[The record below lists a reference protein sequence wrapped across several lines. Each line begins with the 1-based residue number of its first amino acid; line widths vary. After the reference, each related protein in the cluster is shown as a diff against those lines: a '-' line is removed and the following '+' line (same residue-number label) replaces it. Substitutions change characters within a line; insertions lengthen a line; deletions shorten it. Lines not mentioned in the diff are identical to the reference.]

1 MDKYND
7 EKYHHEQNEEE
18 IMRFNLTKDVP
29 FDEILKK
36 YKKKYPNAFK
46 YYKLSKFYIFENTGL
61 QLIPLDEVNSLGIL
75 YNDFEKLEKDLDE
88 INEKDGVLEKHK
100 LGESE

>member
-1 MDKYND
+1 MG
-7 EKYHHEQNEEE
+7 
-18 IMRFNLTKDVP
+18 FNLTKDVP
-29 FDEILKK
+29 FNEILKK
-36 YKKKYPNAFK
+36 YKKKYPNVFK
-46 YYKLSKFYIFENTGL
+46 HYKLSKFYIFGNIGL

-75 YNDFEKLEKDLDE
+75 YNDFETLRRDLDE